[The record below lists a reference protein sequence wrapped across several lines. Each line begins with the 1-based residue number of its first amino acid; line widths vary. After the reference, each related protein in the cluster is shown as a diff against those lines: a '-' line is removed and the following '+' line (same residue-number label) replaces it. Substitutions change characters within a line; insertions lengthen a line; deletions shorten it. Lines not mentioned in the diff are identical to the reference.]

1 MVGSEENPKDNFV
14 SCDEIIFNIN
24 DIDDWSDSIDSME
37 DKFEIS
43 ANPSTTPDKVGI
55 TIKASSESYIT
66 AHKIVSETMSEKRN
80 RYKINGVEICILDT
94 SKNKAIYLEE
104 KAGKGLS
111 RKANLKIY
119 GVNMGG
125 FVTFIVTMP
134 KGIEYEYSKVLAF
147 KVFKFLLDELM

>member
-80 RYKINGVEICILDT
+80 RYIINGVEICILDT
-94 SKNKAIYLEE
+94 
-104 KAGKGLS
+104 
-111 RKANLKIY
+111 
-119 GVNMGG
+119 
-125 FVTFIVTMP
+125 
-134 KGIEYEYSKVLAF
+134 
-147 KVFKFLLDELM
+147 